1 MIGFDRHKVFLYQ
14 NYLLYAIAFFIP
26 LFPRLV
32 PPLILAFGL
41 LSLFTIFKGFSRV
54 QMGEV
59 PMIMLFLFLVYLLG
73 MTYTENTSRGWFNIE
88 VKLSLLAFP
97 LAFFGFKFVNKTNYN
112 RTLKAFLLGTVMA
125 VTICYAQSAYK
136 VFWLDHPYYYFV
148 TSRFSV
154 IVHQSYFTLY
164 IIFSMIITLHFNWPL
179 QVKEPLK
186 ALRLVGL
193 LLFFSLAVILTGSKT
208 GFIMWLLI
216 AICVTILFVVR
227 MRYKAIP
234 IIVLAAVMSLTGV
247 VIQQAPV
254 LQSRLV
260 NVLTVAQSDDVDP
273 TAKESTAVRYLVY
286 SSVWTAITSTPWYG
300 SGTGDFQD
308 VLDQIYS
315 DKGYVQAAEKH
326 LNAHNLFLQTW
337 ISIGVHGLMLILG
350 VFILM
355 FYYAIRS
362 KDMVLFGFTLIF
374 FVISLTES
382 TFNVQ
387 AGVVF
392 FSFFAVLLTRRNRS
406 VQPSGSD
413 SDVQN

>member
-1 MIGFDRHKVFLYQ
+1 MILFDRHKVFLYQ

-32 PPLILAFGL
+32 PPLILAFGF
-41 LSLFTIFKGFSRV
+41 LSLFAIFKGFSRV

-59 PMIMLFLFLVYLLG
+59 PTIMLFLFLIYLLG
-73 MTYTENTSRGWFNIE
+73 MIYTENTARGWFNVE

-112 RTLKAFLLGTVMA
+112 RTLKAFLWGTVLA
-125 VTICYAQSAYK
+125 VSFCYLQSAYK
-136 VFWLDHPYYYFV
+136 VFYLDYAYYHFV

-154 IVHQSYFTLY
+154 IIHQSYFTLY
-164 IIFSMIITLHFNWPL
+164 VIFAMIIAIQLNWPIE
-179 QVKEPLK
+179 VKSTWK
-186 ALRLVGL
+186 TIRLVL
-193 LLFFSLAVILTGSKT
+193 LLLYFSLAVILTGSKT
-208 GFIMWLLI
+208 GFIMWFIL
-216 AICVTILFVVR
+216 AIGMTIVFLVR
-227 MRYKAIP
+227 MRHKSIP
-234 IIVLAAVMSLTGV
+234 IIVLAGVMSLTGI

-273 TAKESTAVRYLVY
+273 TSKESTAVRYLVY
-286 SSVWTAITSTPWYG
+286 SSAWNAITSTPWYG
-300 SGTGDFQD
+300 TGTGDFQD
-308 VLDQIYS
+308 VLDAIYTE
-315 DKGYVQAAEKH
+315 KGYVQAAEKH

-337 ISIGVHGLMLILG
+337 ITIGVHGLMFILG
-350 VFILM
+350 IFILM
-355 FYYAIRS
+355 FYYAMRS
-362 KDMVLFGFTLIF
+362 KDMVLLGFTLIF
-374 FVISLTES
+374 FIISLTES

-406 VQPSGSD
+406 VQALPDDGA
-413 SDVQN
+413 V